1 MTLEVG
7 NINEVTY
14 TVLESDTARF
24 SGGETLPP
32 VFSTPRLIGWL
43 ERTAHQLLLKTIHP
57 GQTSVGTLVTLRHLA
72 ATPVGMQVR
81 FRAEVLE
88 IDRRRVRFKIEAW
101 DAVEK
106 IAEGEHERFIIDETR
121 FIEKLNE
128 KAKEIGG

>member
-1 MTLEVG
+1 MTLEIG
-7 NINEVTY
+7 LTNEMTI
-14 TVLESDTARF
+14 TVQESDTARS

-32 VFSTPRLIGWL
+32 VFSTPRLISYL
-43 ERTAHQLLLKTIHP
+43 ERTAHLLLLKHVQP
-57 GQTSVGTLVTLRHLA
+57 GQTSVGTLVHLRHLG

-88 IDRRRVRFKIEAW
+88 VDRRRVRFKIEAW

-106 IAEGEHERFIIDETR
+106 IAEGEHERFIIDESR

-128 KAKEIGG
+128 KAKLIGG